1 MQQKV
6 THSSARLPIR
16 HKIYQFYLLLCA
28 QFRRVKGTEYAESLF
43 MDIDEYRQ
51 LYLKYTG
58 SPLETAKIFEI
69 GYGAR
74 PYRLIALISLGYK
87 ASGIDLD
94 SPVLR
99 FRFNEF
105 FNMYR
110 RNGVERAL
118 KSAVRYILFDGADR
132 RHLAAELSRRGRS
145 LQIVEDRFLVGD
157 TANVEF
163 EDNSLDLIISE
174 DVFEHIPVESL
185 QRLTKKMAKAVK
197 PGGVCLIRPNIYTGI
212 TGSHLVEWYPQNLY
226 NSGIRKN
233 SEPWEHLRKKR
244 YAADTYLNEM
254 KRSDYRAMFLE
265 DFDILEERVKLPML
279 GHEYL
284 TPQIKEDLK
293 DFDDAELFSNQ
304 VMFVLRK
311 KKAIQASLAN

>member
-1 MQQKV
+1 MQKV
-6 THSSARLPIR
+6 THSSARLPIW

-28 QFRRVKGTEYAESLF
+28 QFRRVKGAEYAESLF

-51 LYLKYTG
+51 LFLKYTG
-58 SPLETAKIFEI
+58 SPLEAAKIFEI

-74 PYRLIALISLGYK
+74 PYRLIALISLGYE

-94 SPVLR
+94 APILR
-99 FRFNEF
+99 FRLNEF
-105 FNMYR
+105 FNIYR
-110 RNGVERAL
+110 RNGIERAV
-118 KSAVRYILFDGADR
+118 KSAARYILFDGADR
-132 RHLAAELSRRGRS
+132 RRLTAELSKRGRG
-145 LQIVEDRFLVGD
+145 LQIAESRFLVGD
-157 TANVEF
+157 TADVEL
-163 EDNSLDLIISE
+163 EENSLDLVLSE

-185 QRLTKKMAKAVK
+185 QVLTKKMAKAVK
-197 PGGVCLIRPNIYTGI
+197 PGGVCLIRPNIFTGI
-212 TGSHLVEWYPQNLY
+212 TGSHLVEWYPQNLH
-226 NSGIRKN
+226 NPGIRKK

-284 TPQIKEDLK
+284 TPQIREELK

-311 KKAIQASLAN
+311 KKAVQAGLAN